1 MAPSWPFGL
10 ARRATTVAGVA
21 VRVLIADD
29 EVLLSAGIARLLE
42 DAGMEVVAQVATA
55 DRILEAVYTHAPDV
69 AIVDVQ
75 MPPERTD
82 DGLRA
87 ALAIRA
93 QHPEIAVLVLSNFLE
108 ERYPLDLIGDDAEG
122 VGYLLKSRVGDV
134 GSFVEAVRRVA
145 GGGSALDPQVVGRMV
160 QRRRRANPIDDLTPR
175 EREVLSLM
183 AAGMSNHGI
192 GDELAVTAA
201 AVEKHVTSLFQ
212 KLGLVNEPLQHR
224 RVMAVL
230 TMLRAS

>member
-1 MAPSWPFGL
+1 MG
-10 ARRATTVAGVA
+10 

-42 DAGMEVVAQVATA
+42 DAGMEIVAQVATA
-55 DRILEAVYTHAPDV
+55 DRILAAVGIHGPDV

-87 ALAIRA
+87 AIAIRA

-122 VGYLLKSRVGDV
+122 VGYLLKHRVGDV
-134 GSFVEAVRRVA
+134 GSFVEAVHRVA
-145 GGGSALDPQVVGRMV
+145 DGGSALDPQVVGRMV
-160 QRRRRANPIDDLTPR
+160 QRRRRASPIDDLTPR
-175 EREVLSLM
+175 EREVLALM
-183 AAGMSNHGI
+183 AEGMSNHGI
-192 GDELAVTAA
+192 GDALEVTAA
-201 AVEKHVTSLFQ
+201 AVEKHITSVFQ

>member
-1 MAPSWPFGL
+1 M
-10 ARRATTVAGVA
+10 A

-42 DAGMEVVAQVATA
+42 DAGMEIVAQVPTA
-55 DRILEAVYTHAPDV
+55 DRILAAVGEHGPDV

-87 ALAIRA
+87 AIAIRA
-93 QHPEIAVLVLSNFLE
+93 EHPGIAVLVLSNFLE

-134 GSFVEAVRRVA
+134 GSFVESVRRVA
-145 GGGSALDPQVVGRMV
+145 DGGSALDPQVVGRMV
-160 QRRRRANPIDDLTPR
+160 ARRRRASPIDDLTPR
-175 EREVLSLM
+175 ERQVLALM
-183 AAGMSNHGI
+183 AEGMSNHGI
-192 GDELAVTAA
+192 GDALFVTAA
-201 AVEKHVTSLFQ
+201 AVEKHVTSVFQ
-212 KLGLVNEPLQHR
+212 KLGLVSEPLQHR

>member
-1 MAPSWPFGL
+1 
-10 ARRATTVAGVA
+10 VAGVA

-42 DAGMEVVAQVATA
+42 DAGMDVVAQVPTA
-55 DRILEAVYTHAPDV
+55 DRILEAVASHGPDV

-87 ALAIRA
+87 AISIRS
-93 QHPEIAVLVLSNFLE
+93 QYPGIAVLVLSNFLE

-122 VGYLLKSRVGDV
+122 VGYLLKTRVGDV
-134 GSFVEAVRRVA
+134 GSFVESVRRVA
-145 GGGSALDPQVVGRMV
+145 EGGSALDPQVVGRMV

-175 EREVLSLM
+175 EREVLALM
-183 AAGMSNHGI
+183 AEGLGNTAI
-192 GDELAVTAA
+192 GQKLVISEGAVH
-201 AVEKHVTSLFQ
+201 KHVGNVFL
-212 KLGLVNEPLQHR
+212 KLDLPPTDSGHR
-224 RVMAVL
+224 RVLAVL
-230 TMLRAS
+230 AHLGL

>member
-1 MAPSWPFGL
+1 M
-10 ARRATTVAGVA
+10 A

-42 DAGMEVVAQVATA
+42 DAGMEVVAQVPTA
-55 DRILEAVYTHAPDV
+55 DRILGAVSAHAPDV

-75 MPPERTD
+75 MPPDRTD

-93 QHPEIAVLVLSNFLE
+93 QHPGIAVLVLSNFLE

-134 GSFVEAVRRVA
+134 GSFVEAVNRVA
-145 GGGSALDPQVVGRMV
+145 DGGSALDPQVVGRMV
-160 QRRRRANPIDDLTPR
+160 KRRRRASPIDELTPR
-175 EREVLSLM
+175 ERAVLSLM
-183 AAGMSNHGI
+183 AEGMSNHGI
-192 GDELAVTAA
+192 GDALAVTAA
-201 AVEKHVTSLFQ
+201 AVEKHVTSVFS

>member
-1 MAPSWPFGL
+1 M
-10 ARRATTVAGVA
+10 A

-42 DAGMEVVAQVATA
+42 DAGMDVVAQVASA
-55 DRILEAVYTHAPDV
+55 DAILGAVSRHAPDV

-87 ALAIRA
+87 AIAIRA
-93 QHPEIAVLVLSNFLE
+93 EHPGIAVLVLSNFLE

-122 VGYLLKSRVGDV
+122 VGYLLKTRVGDV
-134 GSFVEAVRRVA
+134 GSFVEAVNRVA
-145 GGGSALDPQVVGRMV
+145 EGGSALDPQVVGRMV
-160 QRRRRANPIDDLTPR
+160 ARRRRASPIDDLTPR
-175 EREVLSLM
+175 ERQVLALM
-183 AAGMSNHGI
+183 AEGMSNHGI
-192 GDELAVTAA
+192 GEALAVTAA
-201 AVEKHVTSLFQ
+201 AVEKHVTSVFS

>member
-1 MAPSWPFGL
+1 M
-10 ARRATTVAGVA
+10 AGVA

-42 DAGMEVVAQVATA
+42 DAGMDVVAQVPTA
-55 DRILEAVYTHAPDV
+55 DRILDAVASHGPDV

-87 ALAIRA
+87 AISIRA
-93 QHPEIAVLVLSNFLE
+93 QYPGIAVLVLSNFLE

-122 VGYLLKSRVGDV
+122 VGYLLKTRVGDV
-134 GSFVEAVRRVA
+134 GSFVESVRRVA
-145 GGGSALDPQVVGRMV
+145 EGGSALDPQVVGRMV

-175 EREVLSLM
+175 EREVLALM
-183 AAGMSNHGI
+183 AEGMSNHGI
-192 GDELAVTAA
+192 GDAMAVTAA
-201 AVEKHVTSLFQ
+201 AVEKHVTSLFA
-212 KLGLVNEPLQHR
+212 KLGLVSEPLQHR